1 MKINPWALL
10 LWVVM
15 TPAAL
20 AYAQEPP
27 MPGVASP
34 KPPGPIKPAQE
45 QKTPSV
51 DATSLEELMLEK
63 GLISQDDYIRLK
75 AEQERR
81 LSESAT
87 MAEFTASPRWYERL
101 RHYGYGQLRYNQL
114 GNPNGRIM
122 MHRSAM
128 RATEPSRDFSIAA
141 SAGSLPVKYPNTSA
155 SFSNLIS
162 PATSAGIPMR
172 FHFATPGE
180 NGISIRRKNSD
191 FEPVCSVCRPPGTT
205 GKLPANAWQSIVRMP
220 PTPVPQAN
228 ATLVS
233 HFSGRQNSPNSG
245 GST

>member
-1 MKINPWALL
+1 MKTNPWALL

-15 TPAAL
+15 TPVAL
-20 AYAQEPP
+20 AHAQEPP

-101 RHYGYGQLRYNQL
+101 RHYGYGQFRYNQL
-114 GNPNGRIM
+114 GNPNGQVRTY
-122 MHRSAM
+122 H
-128 RATEPSRDFSIAA
+128 DA
-141 SAGSLPVKYPNTSA
+141 SVGDA
-155 SFSNLIS
+155 SNG
-162 PATSAGIPMR
+162 AQ
-172 FHFATPGE
+172 PG
-180 NGISIRRKNSD
+180 
-191 FEPVCSVCRPPGTT
+191 FF
-205 GKLPANAWQSIVRMP
+205 L
-220 PTPVPQAN
+220 
-228 ATLVS
+228 
-233 HFSGRQNSPNSG
+233 SPNPLGHYRS
-245 GST
+245 SVRARRHLFPT

>member
-15 TPAAL
+15 TPVAL

-114 GNPNGRIM
+114 GNPNGQVRTYHDASVGDASNGAQPGFFYRRIRWVITGQVSE
-122 MHRSAM
+122 HVGIFFQPDM
-128 RATEPSRDFSIAA
+128 RQQHQR
-141 SAGSLPVKYPNTSA
+141 
-155 SFSNLIS
+155 
-162 PATSAGIPMR
+162 
-172 FHFATPGE
+172 
-180 NGISIRRKNSD
+180 
-191 FEPVCSVCRPPGTT
+191 
-205 GKLPANAWQSIVRMP
+205 
-220 PTPVPQAN
+220 
-228 ATLVS
+228 
-233 HFSGRQNSPNSG
+233 
-245 GST
+245 